1 MLPSALTL
9 CRRTTKFHVVCE
21 RGMYLAVSHARLP
34 SEESGVPGLPKFG
47 ILLHHLT
54 QKDQIRHGN
63 IIIWGGAFLGC
74 QQRHCICTNASRD
87 LSEIAELLVPLSVL
101 MSSVLQLNTE
111 TFSKTFMLS
120 TKLSLSPCTG
130 IRQTCTKLS
139 TVSCSLPITSLPPM
153 TPDGYLLYSTTSIN
167 LSNITELC

>member
-111 TFSKTFMLS
+111 TFQ
-120 TKLSLSPCTG
+120 KLSCYPPNCRCRLAQVSAKRAQSSRRCRVRCQSP
-130 IRQTCTKLS
+130 RFRR
-139 TVSCSLPITSLPPM
+139 
-153 TPDGYLLYSTTSIN
+153 
-167 LSNITELC
+167 